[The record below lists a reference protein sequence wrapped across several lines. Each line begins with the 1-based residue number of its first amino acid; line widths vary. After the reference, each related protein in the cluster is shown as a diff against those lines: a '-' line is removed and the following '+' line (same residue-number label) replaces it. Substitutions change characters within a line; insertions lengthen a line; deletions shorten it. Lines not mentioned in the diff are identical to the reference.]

1 MADPPRSPET
11 EDDAGRGRDR
21 QAAGGTPRWVF
32 VLGIIIAIA
41 LLGLVVFLHLSGTI
55 GPGAH

>member
-1 MADPPRSPET
+1 MADPHRSPET
-11 EDDAGRGRDR
+11 EGDAGRDMNRGP
-21 QAAGGTPRWVF
+21 ANNTSRWVF

-41 LLGLVVFLHLSGTI
+41 LFVLVVLLHLTGTI